1 MLNLAIVFLF
11 HSFFVSLF
19 LCFFVSL
26 FLCFF
31 VSLFLCF
38 FVSLFLSSFCW
49 LGCRISFLNKKDT
62 VELVTAHSQGC
73 YGPLAGH
80 LPLRP
85 PLPQFYSNLMI
96 PLYLLNGSKEE
107 EERKEKEK
115 ILKKKKE

>member
-11 HSFFVSLF
+11 HSFIVSFFLSFFVSLF

-31 VSLFLCF
+31 VSLFLGF
-38 FVSLFLSSFCW
+38 FVSLFLCSFVPLFLSSFCW

-85 PLPQFYSNLMI
+85 PLPQFYYN
-96 PLYLLNGSKEE
+96 
-107 EERKEKEK
+107 
-115 ILKKKKE
+115 